1 MRCPWACRFISAAS
15 LIVICVHAGVLRAQ
29 SGALDEARALRSRGE
44 FAEAIGVLRRHL
56 IAWPDDGAAARM
68 LAQTLYW
75 NREFDTARDA
85 YESALQ
91 RHTGDQQV
99 RVDYAEMLVEI
110 GDARRARAILSPML
124 AATQMAAV
132 PALLGTLAYHAG
144 DFTAAARLYEQA
156 LRLDPTHERARA
168 HLQEIRAVSTPWIRI
183 APVFWHDDQPL
194 DRRGLEI
201 EGGWFLTPLTPIR
214 VRMTPTTY
222 PGNATPV
229 SQWTS
234 EVELRHSAPQARLE
248 VEAAAGI
255 LRRSV
260 DAESSAEWT
269 GRGSLGVRAPG
280 HVTIRVRAE
289 RAPYLHT
296 TASLETEVGVD
307 TISGG
312 ADLHHPRGWLGSVAV
327 ERHRYPDGN
336 VVHASF
342 AWLLAPLIQSAR
354 LDLQA
359 GYAISYENAAES
371 RFVLANPGQPIE
383 PTDPLFDYSG
393 RYDPYYTPVDL
404 LKHSL
409 ATSVRGRLAP
419 HLQLRAGG
427 SYALRASDE
436 APVLYADET
445 GTIQTTFYRRES
457 HPFEARAAIELP
469 ANDAFSFS
477 ITGEL
482 GQSPFYRWRRAGV
495 QLTYRFHSAAVGG
508 AR

>member
-15 LIVICVHAGVLRAQ
+15 LAVICLQAGVLRAQ

-56 IAWPDDGAAARM
+56 IARPDDGDAARM

-75 NREFDTARDA
+75 NREFDAARDA

-99 RVDYAEMLVEI
+99 RVDYAEMLVAI
-110 GDARRARAILSPML
+110 GDARRARAILSSML

-132 PALLGTLAYHAG
+132 PALLGTLAYHSG

-156 LRLDPTHERARA
+156 LQLDPTHERARA
-168 HLQEIRAVSTPWIRI
+168 HLQEIRAVSAPWIRV
-183 APVFWHDDQPL
+183 APAFWHDDQPL
-194 DRRGLEI
+194 DRRAVEI

-214 VRMTPTTY
+214 VRLTPTTY
-222 PGNATPV
+222 PGNSTPV
-229 SQWTS
+229 SLWTS
-234 EVELRHSAPQARLE
+234 EVELRHSAPQARIE

-269 GRGSLGVRAPG
+269 GRGSIGVRAPG
-280 HVTIRVRAE
+280 HVTIRLRAE
-289 RAPYLHT
+289 RAPYLYT

-312 ADLHHPRGWLGSVAV
+312 ADLRHPRGWLGTVAV

-354 LDLQA
+354 FDLQA
-359 GYAISYENAAES
+359 GYAISVRKCRGEPLRTS
-371 RFVLANPGQPIE
+371 QPG
-383 PTDPLFDYSG
+383 
-393 RYDPYYTPVDL
+393 
-404 LKHSL
+404 
-409 ATSVRGRLAP
+409 
-419 HLQLRAGG
+419 
-427 SYALRASDE
+427 
-436 APVLYADET
+436 
-445 GTIQTTFYRRES
+445 
-457 HPFEARAAIELP
+457 P
-469 ANDAFSFS
+469 ANRSDGS
-477 ITGEL
+477 
-482 GQSPFYRWRRAGV
+482 V
-495 QLTYRFHSAAVGG
+495 V
-508 AR
+508 